1 MTIYVVTLRR
11 NKMAIYKVQVKE
23 IHRYLVEIEA
33 LSVSSAEEKVE
44 EGLVS
49 GDLVANSVVDIERE
63 CTAIEK

>member
-1 MTIYVVTLRR
+1 
-11 NKMAIYKVQVKE
+11 MAKYKVQVKE